1 VTWMYILA
9 YDVGTSSIKT
19 ILFDAADYTIRYKT
33 TAKLNLYIPKP
44 GYAEQSP
51 DELWRA
57 LVDTTSRVIS
67 EAGVNPGDVVGV
79 VMDTQMA
86 GVVALSRDGTP
97 LTNILTWLDTRSA
110 GYPRELF
117 RGFPRIAGYNVFKL
131 IKFLRVSG
139 GVPGKAGK
147 DPLSKYVWLM
157 NEQPDIYRETWK
169 FLDVKGYLT
178 YRLTGKTVI
187 STDEASLTWLT
198 DTRTPTTVVW
208 SESLIKSVG
217 LDAGKLPEIKQP
229 TDIVGT
235 LTREAARELGLSE
248 NVKVVAGSG
257 DMTATAVG
265 SGAVEDYEI
274 HIYMGTSDWI
284 IAHIPQR
291 KIDVYHYI
299 GCLPSAIPGRYMLI
313 AEQETGSATID
324 WLLQAV
330 FGEVEEGL
338 YRKIDELALRID
350 PRGNKVLFL
359 PWLFGERSP
368 IDDPYVRGGIIGI
381 SLENKLEH
389 VAQAVFEGIAFNVK
403 WAYTYYKRLLNRE
416 VDHVNIVGGGALY
429 DSLCMFLA
437 SLLNTRVIRV
447 TSARET
453 SAIGASIIGLVGLK
467 SSDFSIA
474 KKIVKPERIFNP
486 SPELTSTLEEKFK
499 YFTKLYG
506 NLKGFYREYLEKR

>member
-1 VTWMYILA
+1 
-9 YDVGTSSIKT
+9 
-19 ILFDAADYTIRYKT
+19 
-33 TAKLNLYIPKP
+33 
-44 GYAEQSP
+44 
-51 DELWRA
+51 
-57 LVDTTSRVIS
+57 
-67 EAGVNPGDVVGV
+67 VNPEDVMGI

-86 GVVALSRDGTP
+86 GVVPLSRDGTP

-117 RGFPRIAGYNVFKL
+117 KGFPKIAGYNVFKL
-131 IKFLRVSG
+131 IKFLQISG

-178 YRLTGKTVI
+178 YKMTGKTVI
-187 STDEASLTWLT
+187 STDEANLTWLT

-217 LDAGKLPEIKQP
+217 LDASKLPEIKQP

-235 LTREAARELGLSE
+235 LTKEAAEELGLSKD
-248 NVKVVAGSG
+248 VKVVVGCG

-274 HIYMGTSDWI
+274 HIYVGTSDWI
-284 IAHIPQR
+284 IAHIPRR
-291 KIDVYHYI
+291 KIDVYHYM

-324 WLLQAV
+324 WFLQTI
-330 FGEVEEGL
+330 FGEVKEDL
-338 YRKIDELALRID
+338 YKKIDELALSID
-350 PRGNKVLFL
+350 PKNNKVLFL

-368 IDDPYVRGGIIGI
+368 IDDPYVRGGIVNI
-381 SLENKLEH
+381 SLENRLEH
-389 VAQAVFEGIAFNVK
+389 VAQAVIEGIAFNVK
-403 WAYTYYKRLLNRE
+403 WAYTYYKRLLNKE

-429 DSLCMFLA
+429 NSLCMFLA
-437 SLLNTRVIRV
+437 SLLNTKVIRV
-447 TSARET
+447 TSAREA

-467 SSDFSIA
+467 SFDFSIA
-474 KKIVKPERIFNP
+474 KKIVKPEKIFNP
-486 SPELTSTLEEKFK
+486 DPELTKVLEERFK
-499 YFTKLYG
+499 YFTKLYK
-506 NLKGFYREYLEKR
+506 NLKGFYREYLEKQVIS